1 MRTSLTE
8 VRPSKSVVAVF
19 IIALTLAA
27 GVLTNANVQDR
38 TSRASEVMALV
49 REGSAHYLDRDF
61 EKAIDPYQKALDLE
75 KEKRT
80 LDKTLWRV
88 LVDNLGM
95 AYGITGKLDQ
105 AMETFA
111 YGISKDPDYPMFYY
125 NMACTYGEKKDMD
138 HAIEYLKLAFA
149 RRENMIKGESMPN
162 PATDSSFA
170 DFMQDEKF
178 QAALKEL
185 EKK

>member
-61 EKAIDPYQKALDLE
+61 EKAIDPYQKALDL
-75 KEKRT
+75 
-80 LDKTLWRV
+80 V
-88 LVDNLGM
+88 
-95 AYGITGKLDQ
+95 Y
-105 AMETFA
+105 
-111 YGISKDPDYPMFYY
+111 
-125 NMACTYGEKKDMD
+125 
-138 HAIEYLKLAFA
+138 H
-149 RRENMIKGESMPN
+149 
-162 PATDSSFA
+162 
-170 DFMQDEKF
+170 
-178 QAALKEL
+178 
-185 EKK
+185 